1 MTHFRRVIFD
11 FRSRAGRVT
20 WFPTWPKCDSKSGI
34 LVGTKGLPH
43 MSSPT
48 CPQTWY
54 PAPGE
59 ASSPL
64 PAPHNLYVVQRELT
78 ASYSETGRSAAAGKG
93 HNETRGPKDNG
104 LYLNKLCGKKQGKGN
119 TVNS

>member
-11 FRSRAGRVT
+11 FRSRAGRVK
-20 WFPTWPKCDSKSGI
+20 WFPTWPKYESKSGI

-43 MSSPT
+43 VSSPT

-54 PAPGE
+54 PPSRRGQLPTP
-59 ASSPL
+59 SSTQSVRCPKGTDFL
-64 PAPHNLYVVQRELT
+64 ILRDGY
-78 ASYSETGRSAAAGKG
+78 AAGKG

-104 LYLNKLCGKKQGKGN
+104 LYVNKLCGKKQGKGN
-119 TVNS
+119 RANS